1 MSYRNVDTEA
11 LKKQYAKK
19 KKRAKKPISYKNIDS
34 GSIDQR
40 VQTYKMRKK
49 KKKLTFKDETKKPA
63 NLGDTGS
70 PKKPENLG
78 DKGFKLKFGDAFR
91 IAKKDGKKVFTWK
104 GKKYTTQTKAELE
117 AGKSEKAKFERKRKS
132 NVEAAKSK
140 KGFFS
145 KVKSALGGDRDM
157 SPKAVEKRR
166 MEKRVAWMKKRKNQG
181 KSYSAKNLKELEAK
195 LSQ

>member
-1 MSYRNVDTEA
+1 MSKVVGGS
-11 LKKQYAKK
+11 KKNKVYSKSNTTKKKEVIKRGYDVGRGPITAKK
-19 KKRAKKPISYKNIDS
+19 KKEKKYASKFSDTQAKAKKA
-34 GSIDQR
+34 
-40 VQTYKMRKK
+40 
-49 KKKLTFKDETKKPA
+49 LT
-63 NLGDTGS
+63 S
-70 PKKPENLG
+70 
-78 DKGFKLKFGDAFR
+78 DKAYTWKFGDAFKN
-91 IAKKDGKKVFTWK
+91 AKKEGKKVFTWNN
-104 GKKYTTQTKAELE
+104 KKYTTQTKAELE
-117 AGKSEKAKFERKRKS
+117 AGKSEASKFEKKRKS

-157 SPKAVEKRR
+157 SPEAVEKRR